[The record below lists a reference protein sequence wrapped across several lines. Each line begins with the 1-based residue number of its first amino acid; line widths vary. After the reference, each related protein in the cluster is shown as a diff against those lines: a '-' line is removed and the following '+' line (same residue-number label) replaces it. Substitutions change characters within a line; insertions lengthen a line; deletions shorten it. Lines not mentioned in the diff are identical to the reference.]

1 MDPART
7 AEVLDRSSCYLKE
20 FTLHYYPYYKANGFG
35 PISMVNE
42 ALMRE
47 AVRKLVPHIVVA
59 KKYGQTVRISE
70 ANSMTGMCGV
80 NWGSYMR
87 GRSM

>member
-1 MDPART
+1 
-7 AEVLDRSSCYLKE
+7 
-20 FTLHYYPYYKANGFG
+20 
-35 PISMVNE
+35 MVNE

-70 ANSMTGMCGV
+70 ANSMTGE
-80 NWGSYMR
+80 GSAEEEEVVQLIKQL
-87 GRSM
+87 SST